1 MTVPVKRGLYEPS
14 LMEFDGRYFLTMR
27 NDDHGYVSVSE
38 GGDSLKFTTP
48 KKWTFDD
55 GSELGNY
62 NTQQHWVRHP
72 QHGLWLVYTR
82 RDANNDHVFR
92 HRAPLFIAKV
102 DPQKLHVIRST
113 EQILVPEKGARLG
126 NFGVT
131 EISNNET
138 WVTAAE
144 WMQGP
149 APNHH
154 DPKPLVARGADN
166 RIWVAKIRWTSPS
179 AAKVSASQ
187 AILPGSGVNDRAIAS
202 DLIAAPEGELGR
214 FRSL

>member
-1 MTVPVKRGLYEPS
+1 MWKSDQEQNFSAEEVHKLLSDDVEALEENDHEVLNEPLNFS
-14 LMEFDGRYFLTMR
+14 P
-27 NDDHGYVSVSE
+27 
-38 GGDSLKFTTP
+38 P

-55 GSELGNY
+55 GSDLGNY

-72 QHGLWLVYTR
+72 RHGLWLVYTR
-82 RDANNDHVFR
+82 KGAGNDHVFR

-102 DPQKLHVIRST
+102 DPEKLHIIRST

-131 EISNNET
+131 EISENET

-149 APNHH
+149 PPNHH
-154 DPKPLVARGADN
+154 DPKPLIARGADN
-166 RIWVAKIRWTSPS
+166 RIWVAKVKWTLPPAPIIQRYGDSFTRS
-179 AAKVSASQ
+179 AT
-187 AILPGSGVNDRAIAS
+187 
-202 DLIAAPEGELGR
+202 APETMVAAVAANMAWNKK
-214 FRSL
+214 SVQ